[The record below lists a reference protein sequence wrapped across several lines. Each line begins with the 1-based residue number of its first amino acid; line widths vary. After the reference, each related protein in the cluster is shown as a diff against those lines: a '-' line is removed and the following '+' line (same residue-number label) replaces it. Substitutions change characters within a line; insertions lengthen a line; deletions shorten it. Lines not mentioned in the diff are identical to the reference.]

1 MTRTTRLVA
10 AMAAVALTAGGS
22 VAIAENTAGRFDR
35 PQHGFAPA
43 DTVLRTAAPATIGLD
58 PAPLA
63 AAERAVAAWTEPDPN
78 THRPLFS
85 GAVTL
90 AVHHGVVVS
99 RTAAGKAVR
108 YSDGTGTELPADE
121 QVPVRP
127 DTIFDVASVS
137 KLFTSIAVLCL
148 VEDGLVDVD
157 ERVAAYLPE
166 FAANGKESVTVK
178 QLLTHTSGFEPFIPL
193 WRDWPDKPSRIR
205 AVLERAPTKPPGTAY
220 VYSDLNLITL
230 GVLVERLTGR
240 GLDAVVADRITGPLG
255 MADTGYNP
263 PAAKLDRIAAT
274 EFQSTPARG
283 MVRGEV
289 HDENVWSLGGVAG
302 HAGVFSTADDLAV
315 LAQAILNGGTYAGRR
330 VLRAETV
337 KEMLANHTAGFPGND
352 HGLGFELH
360 QRWYMGALSSPRTAG
375 HTGFT
380 GTSLVI
386 DPASRSIA
394 ILLTNRVHP
403 ARTWGSINVARE
415 TVATGLARAMAVRPK
430 HGPDAWYS
438 GDANAVTSTL
448 ATPRLRAA
456 EQARVE
462 FDTFVDTESS
472 DPLVLE
478 WSRDGLSWQTIP
490 LLARGPGAPAG
501 EFSVLAG
508 SGHRS
513 WWTINAVVPTDAEFT
528 LRWRLT
534 TDGRYLGRG
543 VHLDRI
549 TITDGSRTLL
559 NGEKEPHLMH
569 PLGWRLQTC

>member
-1 MTRTTRLVA
+1 M
-10 AMAAVALTAGGS
+10 TAGGS
-22 VAIAENTAGRFDR
+22 VATAENAAGRFDR

-43 DTVLRTAAPATIGLD
+43 DTVLHSATASSVGLD
-58 PAPLA
+58 PEPIA
-63 AAERAVAAWTEPDPN
+63 AAERAIAAWTEADP
-78 THRPLFS
+78 TTRRPLFT

-90 AVHHGVVVS
+90 SVHHGVVVS

-108 YSDGTGTELPADE
+108 YADAVGTELPADQ
-121 QVPVRP
+121 QVATRP

-148 VEDGLVDVD
+148 VEDGLIELD
-157 ERVAAYLPE
+157 ERVATYLPE
-166 FAANGKESVTVK
+166 FAANGKESVTVE
-178 QLLTHTSGFEPFIPL
+178 QLLTHTSGLEPFIPL
-193 WRDWPDKPSRIR
+193 WRDWPDKPSRIQ
-205 AVLERAPTKPPGTAY
+205 AVLERAPTKQPGSAY

-230 GVLVERLTGR
+230 GVLVERLS
-240 GLDAVVADRITGPLG
+240 GLPLDRVVADRITGPLG
-255 MADTGYNP
+255 LRDTGYNP
-263 PAAKLDRIAAT
+263 PTDKLDRIAAT
-274 EFQSTPARG
+274 EFQSSPARG
-283 MVRGEV
+283 MVRGQV
-289 HDENVWSLGGVAG
+289 HDENAWSLGGVAG
-302 HAGVFSTADDLAV
+302 HAGVFSTAGDLAI
-315 LAQAILNGGTYAGRR
+315 LAQAVLNGGTYAGERI
-330 VLRAETV
+330 LRADTV
-337 KEMLANHTAGFPGND
+337 KEMLANHTAEFPGDN

-415 TVATGLARAMAVRPK
+415 TVATGLARAMSVRPK
-430 HGPDAWYS
+430 HGPDAWFA
-438 GDANAVTSTL
+438 GTANAATSTL
-448 ATPRLRAA
+448 ATSPLSTTGPVRIA
-456 EQARVE
+456 

-472 DPLVLE
+472 DALVLE
-478 WSRDGLSWQTIP
+478 WSPNGRSWQTIP
-490 LLARGPGAPAG
+490 VLASGPGAPAG
-501 EFSVLAG
+501 EVHILAG

-513 WWTINAVVPTDAEFT
+513 WWTINAVAPIADTFT

-543 VHLDRI
+543 VYLDRI
-549 TITDGSRTLL
+549 LVTDGSRSLL